1 MISAFREIG
10 AELGKP
16 SKQSHRLPA
25 SEHPSI
31 PTEVRH
37 QPAFSKV
44 RESIAESIVVVGL
57 AVVVGALAATCH
69 NRAIVHSTQVRA
81 RSLQHNADGMIREHA
96 SADRATPA
104 GEAAPKSA
112 SLSSGPPHWTGDTD
126 AMQLTSFFE
135 TAKESKWTQSLE
147 WQETALRP
155 EDTGRV
161 VVLPETEKHNPSR
174 PSVLKSPICRL
185 AAVPSADSGPNSAI
199 SLPVPAVSDPDQSPT
214 TATRPE
220 EVAAPQPTLGIDV
233 RPVRSMK
240 IDIRAPGGAV
250 PDNLA
255 REQLSRMQSP
265 GDTAALRE
273 WSPFAYRWEA
283 PGLCHQPLYFEEV
296 SLERLGRSPI
306 GPRFAQPAIS
316 AAHFFGTIP
325 LLPYAIA
332 TDPPSELVYTLGEYR
347 PGSNV
352 PYDLRRPQFSLRGL
366 AAQSA
371 AVTGLILMIP

>member
-1 MISAFREIG
+1 MISAFRDIG

-16 SKQSHRLPA
+16 SKQGHRLPA
-25 SEHPSI
+25 SERPSVPKVGRHHPVLLKI
-31 PTEVRH
+31 
-37 QPAFSKV
+37 

-57 AVVVGALAATCH
+57 AVVVGALAAICH
-69 NRAIVHSTQVRA
+69 NRAMVHSTQVRA
-81 RSLQHNADGMIREHA
+81 GSLQHNADGMIREHA
-96 SADRATPA
+96 AASRGTSAEEPV
-104 GEAAPKSA
+104 PKSA
-112 SLSSGPPHWTGDTD
+112 SLPSGPPYWTGDAD

-135 TAKESKWTQSLE
+135 TAKEPKWTQSLE

-155 EDTGRV
+155 ENAGRV
-161 VVLPETEKHNPSR
+161 VVLPETDKHTPSR
-174 PSVLKSPICRL
+174 ASVLKSPIRRL
-185 AAVPSADSGPNSAI
+185 AAVPSADAGPNSAI
-199 SLPVPAVSDPDQSPT
+199 HLPVIPASDPSQSPT
-214 TATRPE
+214 TAARPE
-220 EVAAPQPTLGIDV
+220 EIAAPQPAPGIDV

-255 REQLSRMQSP
+255 REQLSRRQSP
-265 GDTAALRE
+265 GDTVSVRE

-296 SLERLGRSPI
+296 SLERLGRSPV
-306 GPRFAQPAIS
+306 GPRFAQPVIS